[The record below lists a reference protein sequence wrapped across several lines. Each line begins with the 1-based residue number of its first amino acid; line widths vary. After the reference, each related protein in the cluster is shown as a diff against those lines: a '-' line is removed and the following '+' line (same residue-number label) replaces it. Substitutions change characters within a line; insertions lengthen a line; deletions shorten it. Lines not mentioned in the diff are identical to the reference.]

1 MTLSIFKDA
10 FKGRKSYAGIERTRG
25 SWSRGTASKIKS
37 DEITLVADVMDAID
51 KVVGAL
57 TDGRGGRFRTTL
69 TTKTAGG
76 AMAASTRSIAIT
88 SAPLLD
94 GNLKSYEGAAVM
106 CGLTV
111 HEIGHARYSGVLDE
125 ALKSFP
131 GDATA
136 KIVGNLLEDVRLE
149 KNLIRDYPGVGPSLR
164 PANRYVAQKS
174 GVTTRVTRWVKM
186 PITERMNFA
195 ITAVRYAPYARWIAD
210 EFTRA
215 ERAWWQEWAE
225 RYSASDSLGGLIEG
239 IRAGL
244 EHLRNPEF
252 PPEPEKQPENQPPP
266 PEEPVEEPEGDEDSD
281 DDDDA
286 DEPESEDDDE
296 SDDDEDEDGDG
307 DDEGDEE
314 GEGRSDDDW
323 VEPPTIPDPEEPS
336 KDDGSDENGESESDE
351 DDEDPTDDDDDAED
365 PTGEGNSD
373 EGDEAED
380 ADDGPEQKLGN
391 IDDPEGEP
399 SEESDAPGDYEPGEG
414 DDPEGEGDV
423 DSEIDEDNDDDVG
436 DDFTDDLAEDL
447 NAEPPES
454 ESDEGEPSD
463 AQVGITAEGSGDE
476 LGDGDDI
483 TDRDPNPH
491 DTEPVEEVDEE
502 EVLDTLDDYLDDH
515 HNDNADFE
523 LDGIVE
529 EERQTEKMNLGGG
542 FGTMPIKYKEG

>member
-10 FKGRKSYAGIERTRG
+10 FKGRKSYSGVEMTRG
-25 SWSRGTASKIKS
+25 SYYRSRSIKS
-37 DEITLVADVMDAID
+37 DEITLVADVLDAID

-69 TTKTAGG
+69 TTKTVGG

-164 PANRYVAQKS
+164 PANKYVAQKS
-174 GVTTRVTRWVKM
+174 GVTSRVIRWAKM
-186 PITERMNFA
+186 PITDRMNFA

-266 PEEPVEEPEGDEDSD
+266 PEEPVEEPEGDEDEDDSD
-281 DDDDA
+281 D
-286 DEPESEDDDE
+286 DEPESDDE
-296 SDDDEDEDGDG
+296 DEGEDEDGDG
-307 DDEGDEE
+307 DEGDSE
-314 GEGRSDDDW
+314 GDKPEDDDW
-323 VEPPTIPDPEEPS
+323 AKDPTIPDPDVPG
-336 KDDGSDENGESESDE
+336 DGDSDENGESESDE

-365 PTGEGNSD
+365 PTGEGNS
-373 EGDEAED
+373 E
-380 ADDGPEQKLGN
+380 DDGPEQKLGD

-399 SEESDAPGDYEPGEG
+399 SEKSDAPGDYEPGEG
-414 DDPEGEGDV
+414 GDPEGEGGT
-423 DSEIDEDNDDDVG
+423 DSDFDEDDDDDIG
-436 DDFTDDLAEDL
+436 DDFDEDLAKDL
-447 NAEPPES
+447 NADQPET

-463 AQVGITAEGSGDE
+463 AQAGITAEGSGDE

-491 DTEPVEEVDEE
+491 NTEPVEEVDEE
-502 EVLDTLDDYLDDH
+502 AVLDTLDDYLDDH
-515 HNDNADFE
+515 AEDSADDALAYE
-523 LDGIVE
+523 VE
-529 EERQTEKMNLGGG
+529 EERQTEKMNLGDG